1 LVTVMDS
8 QLLSLLQLGDSNFP
22 SGAFSHSFG
31 LETYIQDES
40 VHNKETFFEWIR
52 IYLEK
57 RLANTDG
64 LACRIT
70 LEALMNKDVLEI
82 WNLDRKLFVQNM
94 PEETRQAN
102 RRIGERLV
110 VIGIDLY
117 SIPLLEKYLKKIR
130 RNEAFG
136 HPAIAFMI
144 ICYFL
149 KIDRNQAILTF
160 LYSTITSLVQNG
172 VRGIPLGQTAGQR
185 ILLEIQP
192 VLLKTVKRIESLDI
206 GDFGAVAPG
215 IEIAQMRH
223 EKLGVRLFMS

>member
-1 LVTVMDS
+1 MDN

-40 VHNKETFFEWIR
+40 VHNKETFFDWIR

-57 RLANTDG
+57 QLAYTDG
-64 LACRIT
+64 LACRLT
-70 LEALMNKDVLEI
+70 LEALMNQEVAEI
-82 WNLDRKLFVQNM
+82 WNLDRRLFVQNM

-117 SIPLLEKYLKKIR
+117 SIPLLQDYLKKIR
-130 RNEAFG
+130 LNEAFG

-144 ICYFL
+144 ICNFL
-149 KIDRNQAILTF
+149 MIDKNQAILTF
-160 LYSTITSLVQNG
+160 LYSTIATLVQNG

-185 ILLEIQP
+185 ILLEIYP
-192 VLLKTVKRIESLDI
+192 YLLKTVKKIEVLDLD
-206 GDFGAVAPG
+206 DFGAVAPG

-223 EKLGVRLFMS
+223 EKLHVRLFMS

>member
-1 LVTVMDS
+1 MDS

-40 VHNKETFFEWIR
+40 IHNKESFFEWIR

-57 RLANTDG
+57 QLAYTDG
-64 LACRIT
+64 LACRLT
-70 LEALMNKDVLEI
+70 LEALMNQDVAEI

-117 SIPLLEKYLKKIR
+117 SIPLLEDYLKKIR
-130 RNEAFG
+130 TNEAFG
-136 HPAIAFMI
+136 HPAIAFII
-144 ICYFL
+144 ICDFL
-149 KIDRNQAILTF
+149 KINRKQAILTY
-160 LYSTITSLVQNG
+160 LYSTIATLVQNG
-172 VRGIPLGQTAGQR
+172 VRGIPLGQTAGQK
-185 ILLEIQP
+185 ILLEVHP
-192 VLLKTVKRIESLDI
+192 YLLKAVKRIEVLDLD
-206 GDFGAVAPG
+206 DFGAVAPG

-223 EKLGVRLFMS
+223 EKLHVRLFMS

>member
-1 LVTVMDS
+1 MDR

-57 RLANTDG
+57 QLAYTDG
-64 LACRIT
+64 LACLLTIDA
-70 LEALMNKDVLEI
+70 LEKKAIDEI
-82 WNLDRKLFVQNM
+82 WNLDRKLFVQNL
-94 PEETRQAN
+94 PLETRQAN
-102 RRIGERLV
+102 RRIGERLI

-117 SIPLLEKYLKKIR
+117 SIPLLGDYLKKIR

-144 ICYFL
+144 ICDFL

-160 LYSTITSLVQNG
+160 LYSTITTLVQNG

-185 ILLEIQP
+185 ILLEIHP
-192 VLLKTVKRIESLDI
+192 VLLGTVKRIEALDI
-206 GDFGAVAPG
+206 DDFGAVAPG

-223 EKLGVRLFMS
+223 EKLHVRLFMS

>member
-1 LVTVMDS
+1 MDS

-57 RLANTDG
+57 QLAYTDG
-64 LACRIT
+64 LACRLT
-70 LEALMNKDVLEI
+70 LEALMNQEVAEI

-117 SIPLLEKYLKKIR
+117 SIPLLQDYLKKIR
-130 RNEAFG
+130 LNEAFG

-144 ICYFL
+144 ICDFL

-160 LYSTITSLVQNG
+160 FYSTIATLVQNG

-185 ILLEIQP
+185 ILLEIHP
-192 VLLKTVKRIESLDI
+192 YLLKTVKKIEVLDLD
-206 GDFGAVAPG
+206 DFGAVAPG

-223 EKLGVRLFMS
+223 EKLHVRLFMS

>member
-1 LVTVMDS
+1 MDS

-40 VHNKETFFEWIR
+40 VHNKETFFEWIT
-52 IYLEK
+52 IFLEK
-57 RLANTDG
+57 QLAYTDG
-64 LACRIT
+64 LACRLT
-70 LEALMNKDVLEI
+70 LEALMNQDVAEI
-82 WNLDRKLFVQNM
+82 WNLDRKLFVLNM

-117 SIPLLEKYLKKIR
+117 SIPLLEDYLKKIR
-130 RNEAFG
+130 TNEAFG
-136 HPAIAFMI
+136 HPAIVFMI
-144 ICYFL
+144 ICNFL
-149 KIDRNQAILTF
+149 KIDRDQAIVTF
-160 LYSTITSLVQNG
+160 LYSTITTLVQNG

-185 ILLEIQP
+185 ILLEIHP
-192 VLLKTVKRIESLDI
+192 VLLKTVKKIKTLEID
-206 GDFGAVAPG
+206 DFGAVAPG

-223 EKLGVRLFMS
+223 EKLHVRLFMS